1 MIFSDKIRALRKER
15 KMSQGD
21 LAKEVGVSL
30 RTYRNWEVEGRYPKD
45 KEMYVKLSEILGCSV
60 CFLMCDDVDYP
71 EGGSE
76 QISNTLISH
85 PYDILNDAK
94 AVFSSSVISDDDKLA
109 FINELKDIFMN
120 EKLKSA
126 PKTTF
131 HKTSA

>member
-1 MIFSDKIRALRKER
+1 MTFSHKIRALRKEK

-21 LAKEVGVSL
+21 LASKVGVSL
-30 RTYRNWEVEGRYPKD
+30 RTYRNWEVEGRYPQD
-45 KEMYVKLSEILGCSV
+45 KEMYIKLSEILGCDV
-60 CFLMCDDVDYP
+60 CFLMCDDEEYISD
-71 EGGSE
+71 GSE
-76 QISNTLISH
+76 HIDHPVISH

-94 AVFSSSVISDDDKLA
+94 AVFSSSMISDDDKLA